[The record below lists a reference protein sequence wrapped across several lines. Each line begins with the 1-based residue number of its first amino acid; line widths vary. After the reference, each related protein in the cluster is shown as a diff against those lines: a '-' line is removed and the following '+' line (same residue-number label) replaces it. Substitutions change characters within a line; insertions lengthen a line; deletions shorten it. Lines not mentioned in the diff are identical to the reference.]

1 MGDTTGNAAL
11 EALAAGLQAQALTA
25 EQNKIIEGEICS
37 LFQGF
42 GLSRDDVLF
51 LKKKVEANGGAAFDE
66 VETPPE
72 YIPRVRGPA
81 SYFEFKTKEG
91 KELYVTLS
99 SGCPY
104 LHFYDKKK

>member
-11 EALAAGLQAQALTA
+11 EALAVGLQAQALTA
-25 EQNKIIEGEICS
+25 EQNKIIEKEIYS
-37 LFQGF
+37 LFRGF
-42 GLSRDDVLF
+42 RLSCDDVLF
-51 LKKKVEANGGAAFDE
+51 LKKKVEANGGAFDE

-72 YIPRVRGPA
+72 YIPEVRGPA

-99 SGCPY
+99 KGCPY
-104 LHFYDKKK
+104 LRFYDKKK